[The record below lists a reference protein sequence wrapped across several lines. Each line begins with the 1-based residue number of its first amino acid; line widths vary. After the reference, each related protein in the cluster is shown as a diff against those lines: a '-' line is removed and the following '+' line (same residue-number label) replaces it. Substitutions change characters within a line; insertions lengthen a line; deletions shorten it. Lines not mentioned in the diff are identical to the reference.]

1 MPKKRAGGADGAAAK
16 KSRTDEIPRMTKVRK
31 TLALPEVLRSVNK
44 LKSSVPR
51 RLCHFGR
58 FAAFAALPAFFLF
71 SCHVVSSGGKRYRK
85 RRRAPH
91 LIQLSLLSCSV
102 FLQDPSD
109 SFAFPLDLSS
119 YRKVKINPF
128 TDTTLSESQKAD
140 LAHNIQL
147 CRDAIVFFTAM
158 GAASGYGGH
167 TGGAYD
173 TVPEVM
179 MMDAFFRTCPDRFVP
194 IFFDEAGHRV
204 ATQYLMSSL
213 EGHIDPELLRFYRK
227 GHNKLPGHPE
237 LGLTY
242 APTPS
247 TLRSVAKARLTC
259 RRGAGR
265 ASSSA
270 PAGSGTCGEPSTAW
284 RWPTPARSAS
294 AWGATGARWRAT
306 TRRRPG
312 SPSRRTST
320 SSSSSTTTTVRGS
333 LLNPIVAHTEV
344 WAAGW
349 Q

>member
-1 MPKKRAGGADGAAAK
+1 M
-16 KSRTDEIPRMTKVRK
+16 
-31 TLALPEVLRSVNK
+31 
-44 LKSSVPR
+44 
-51 RLCHFGR
+51 
-58 FAAFAALPAFFLF
+58 
-71 SCHVVSSGGKRYRK
+71 
-85 RRRAPH
+85 
-91 LIQLSLLSCSV
+91 

-242 APTPS
+242 ARHPLNPPP
-247 TLRSVAKARLTC
+247 
-259 RRGAGR
+259 RRQGEAHLLLWAGR

-270 PAGSGTCGEPSTAW
+270 PAGSGTCGEPSTAL

-306 TRRRPG
+306 TRRRPA
-312 SPSRRTST
+312 SPWRRTST

-333 LLNPIVAHTEV
+333 PHPIIAHTP
-344 WAAGW
+344 
-349 Q
+349 